1 MYAELTGE
9 PETLVLAASDGDH
22 SRPCFETELTDKG
35 ADGAGGA
42 GYEES
47 VMRLE
52 VADVVKTEYGETA
65 LHWVGKKK
73 EATQSPPSAS

>member
-35 ADGAGGA
+35 ADGAGCA

-52 VADVVKTEYGETA
+52 VADVVKTEIRGEA
-65 LHWVGKKK
+65 WFGWLVVVVGAVKRDL
-73 EATQSPPSAS
+73 